1 MARPLSTSV
10 SRAPDAALKPTP
22 DTESGLQGGAGLSM
36 GESEVIAIFVQMTQ
50 VLGIPRS
57 LGEIYGLLFA
67 TPEPLAFQDI
77 ADRLRLSKGSVSQG
91 LRFLRTVGA
100 IKPVV
105 VPGDRR
111 EFFEPVVEL
120 RALVSG
126 FLRERLN
133 PQLESWGA
141 RAKALKVGD
150 FLKPEGPEDHSVQ
163 LRESEAKII
172 GGRLDKLKT
181 WQKRA
186 NTVLPMIGKLLG

>member
-1 MARPLSTSV
+1 
-10 SRAPDAALKPTP
+10 
-22 DTESGLQGGAGLSM
+22 
-36 GESEVIAIFVQMTQ
+36 
-50 VLGIPRS
+50 
-57 LGEIYGLLFA
+57 
-67 TPEPLAFQDI
+67 
-77 ADRLRLSKGSVSQG
+77 

-150 FLKPEGPEDHSVQ
+150 FLKPEGTGDHPAQ
-163 LRESEAKII
+163 LKESEVKII